1 MKRLLLG
8 LAALSAAGAASAAAP
23 APSFLGTR
31 GTQIVDGDDQP
42 VILRGMGLGG
52 WMLQEGYMLKL
63 GELGQQHVI
72 HRRLAD
78 LVGQDAVDDFERA
91 WLDHHMTK
99 ADMDALGRWGFNS
112 VRLPMHYALFLDPS
126 ATAGTNRWNED
137 GFRRVDRLLEW
148 AAANRMWVILDLHAA
163 PGGQGSDLAIS
174 DRDPKQASLWDSAE
188 NQRRTVALWREIAR
202 RYAGNPWVGG
212 YDLLNE
218 PNWDF
223 DGPGGGH
230 GCNDKSNRP
239 IAALYKRITAAIR
252 EHDRNHLIV
261 IEGNCWGNNYAG
273 ITPDW
278 DGKLVLSFHKYW
290 NKNDAASIAGIVKL
304 RATTGRPIWLGES
317 GENSNGWFRD
327 AIRLAETNDIGWSW
341 WPLKKLGFNNPLEVV
356 PNPGWQ
362 RIVDWLTGK
371 GPRPD
376 AAEARAAVLQLATR
390 DVDFANNGVH
400 PDVVDAMMRQPHSDR
415 ALPFREHRLGAGA
428 LEIAAVDYDLGPP
441 GVAYADRV
449 DADYHVETGGKRTEW
464 NEGRT
469 YRNDGV
475 DIARESDGTP
485 YVTAFE
491 RGEWMQ
497 YTLGASEAGPR
508 TATLIV
514 AADAPASLSLSV
526 NDGEPVGAPVQAGGG
541 WQSVTAPP
549 LAMLQGTN
557 LLKVAVTSGT
567 VRLKAIRFPLHHL
580 SGGPP
585 PQPSARGD

>member
-1 MKRLLLG
+1 MKQLLLG
-8 LAALSAAGAASAAAP
+8 LAALASTSASAAAP
-23 APSFLGTR
+23 VPGFLGTS
-31 GTQIVDGDDQP
+31 GTQIVDGDGKP

-72 HRRLAD
+72 HRRLAE
-78 LVGQDAVDDFERA
+78 LVGQDTVDEFQRA

-112 VRLPMHYALFLDPS
+112 VRLPMHYALFLDPK
-126 ATAGTNRWNED
+126 APAGTDRWNED
-137 GFRRVDRLLEW
+137 GFRRVDRLLDW

-174 DRDPKQASLWDSAE
+174 DRDPNQPSLWDSTE

-212 YDLLNE
+212 YDLVNE

-230 GCNDKSNRP
+230 GCNDKNNRP
-239 IAALYKRITAAIR
+239 IAALYNRITAAIR

-278 DGKLVLSFHKYW
+278 DDKLVLSFHKYW
-290 NKNDAASIAGIVKL
+290 NRNDAASIAAIVKL
-304 RATTGRPIWLGES
+304 RTTTGRPIWLGES

-327 AIRLAETNDIGWSW
+327 AIALVESSDIGWAW

-371 GPRPD
+371 GPRPG
-376 AAEARAAVLQLATR
+376 AAEARTAMLQLATH
-390 DVDFANNGVH
+390 DVDFANNVVH

-449 DADYHVETGGKRTEW
+449 DANYHVTTGGERTEW
-464 NEGRT
+464 NDGRT

-475 DIARESDGTP
+475 DIDREPDGTP

-497 YTLGASEAGPR
+497 YTLEAAAAGPR
-508 TATLIV
+508 AAILIL
-514 AADAPASLSLSV
+514 AADAPASLSLSA
-526 NDGEPVGAPVQAGGG
+526 NDGTPVGLPVQAGGG
-541 WQSVTAPP
+541 WQTVPVPP
-549 LAMLQGTN
+549 LSMLQGTN
-557 LLKVAVTSGT
+557 RLKVAVTSGT
-567 VRLKAIRFPLHHL
+567 IRLKAIRL
-580 SGGPP
+580 GN
-585 PQPSARGD
+585 

>member
-8 LAALSAAGAASAAAP
+8 LAALALTTASAAAP
-23 APSFLGTR
+23 APGFLGTK
-31 GTQIVDGDDQP
+31 GTQIVDGRGQP

-72 HRRLAD
+72 HRRLAE
-78 LVGQDAVDDFERA
+78 LVGQDAVDEFQRA

-99 ADMDALGRWGFNS
+99 ADMDALGGWGFNA
-112 VRLPMHYALFLDPS
+112 VRLPMHHALFLDP
-126 ATAGTNRWNED
+126 AAPAGTDRWNED
-137 GFRRVDRLLEW
+137 GFRRVDRLLDW

-174 DRDPKQASLWDSAE
+174 DRDPTQPSLWDSAE

-202 RYAGNPWVGG
+202 RYADNPWVGG
-212 YDLLNE
+212 YDILNE

-223 DGPGGGH
+223 GKPGGGH

-239 IAALYKRITAAIR
+239 ITALYKRITAAIR

-273 ITPDW
+273 ITPNW
-278 DGKLVLSFHKYW
+278 DDKLVISFHKYW
-290 NKNDAASIAGIVKL
+290 NRNDAASIAEIVKF
-304 RATTGRPIWLGES
+304 RAATGRPIWLGES

-327 AIRLAETNDIGWSW
+327 AIRLAEANRIGWAW

-362 RIVDWLTGK
+362 HIVDWLTGK

-376 AAEARAAVLQLATR
+376 PAEARAAMMQLAAH
-390 DVDFANNGVH
+390 DVDFANNTVH
-400 PDVVDAMMRQPHSDR
+400 RDVVDAMMRQPHSDR
-415 ALPFREHRLGAGA
+415 ALPFREHRLGPGA

-441 GVAYADRV
+441 GVAYADGV
-449 DADYHVETGGKRTEW
+449 DADYHAAAGGERSEW
-464 NEGRT
+464 NDGRT

-475 DIARESDGTP
+475 DIARGSDGAP
-485 YVTAFE
+485 VVTAFE

-497 YTLGASEAGPR
+497 YTIDAAAAGPR
-508 TATLIV
+508 APTLVV
-514 AADAPASLSLSV
+514 AADAAASLSLSV
-526 NDGEPVGAPVQAGGG
+526 NDGAPVVVPVQAGGG
-541 WQSVTAPP
+541 WQAVPVP
-549 LAMLQGTN
+549 LLSMLQGTN
-557 LLKVAVTSGT
+557 RLKVAVTSGS
-567 VRLKAIRFPLHHL
+567 VRLKAIRFP
-580 SGGPP
+580 
-585 PQPSARGD
+585 

>member
-1 MKRLLLG
+1 MKRLLFG
-8 LAALSAAGAASAAAP
+8 LAALVGAGASAAAP
-23 APSFLGTR
+23 APGFLSTH
-31 GTQIVDGDDQP
+31 GTQIVDGNGKP

-63 GELGQQHVI
+63 GDLGQQHVI
-72 HRRLAD
+72 HRRLAE
-78 LVGQDAVDDFERA
+78 LVGQPAVDEFQRA

-99 ADMDALGRWGFNS
+99 PDMDALGRWGFNS

-126 ATAGTNRWNED
+126 APVGTDHWNED

-163 PGGQGSDLAIS
+163 PGGQGTDLAIS
-174 DRDPKQASLWDSAE
+174 DRDPNKPSLWDSAE

-212 YDLLNE
+212 YDLVNE

-230 GCNDKSNRP
+230 GCEDKNNHP
-239 IAALYKRITAAIR
+239 ISALYKSITAAIR

-278 DGKLVLSFHKYW
+278 DDKLVLSFHKYW
-290 NKNDAASIAGIVKL
+290 NRNDAKSIAGILKL
-304 RATTGRPIWLGES
+304 RETTGRPIWLGES

-327 AIRLAETNDIGWSW
+327 AIRLAENNDIGWAW

-362 RIVDWLTGK
+362 RVVDWLTGK

-376 AAEARAAVLQLATR
+376 PAEARAAMMQLAMH
-390 DVDFANNGVH
+390 DVDFANNVVH
-400 PDVVDAMMRQPHSDR
+400 ADVVDAMMRQPHSDR
-415 ALPFREHRLGAGA
+415 ALPFREHRLGAGVM
-428 LEIAAVDYDLGPP
+428 EIPAVDYDLGPP
-441 GVAYADRV
+441 GVAYADSV
-449 DADYHVETGGKRTEW
+449 DADYHTDTGKERTEW
-464 NEGRT
+464 NDGRT

-475 DIARESDGTP
+475 DIAREPGGEP

-497 YTLGASEAGPR
+497 YTVDAAAAGQR
-508 TATLIV
+508 ALTLLV
-514 AADAPASLSLSV
+514 AADEAATLSITV
-526 NDGEPVGAPVQAGGG
+526 NDGTPVTLAIPAGGE
-541 WQSVTAPP
+541 WKAVPVPP
-549 LAMLQGTN
+549 LTVLQGPN
-557 LLKVAVTSGT
+557 RLKVAVTAGT
-567 VRLKAIRFPLHHL
+567 VKLKAIRFP
-580 SGGPP
+580 
-585 PQPSARGD
+585 

>member
-8 LAALSAAGAASAAAP
+8 LAAFATAGASAAAP
-23 APSFLGTR
+23 VPGFLGAQGPR
-31 GTQIVDGDDQP
+31 IVDGDGRP
-42 VILRGMGLGG
+42 VILRGIGLGG

-72 HRRLAD
+72 QRRLAE
-78 LVGQDAVDDFERA
+78 LVGRAAVEEFERA

-99 ADMDALGRWGFNS
+99 ADMDALGRWGFSS

-126 ATAGTNRWNED
+126 APAGTDRWNED

-163 PGGQGSDLAIS
+163 PGGQGTDLAIS
-174 DRDPKQASLWDSAE
+174 DRDPAQASLWGSAE

-202 RYAGNPWVGG
+202 RYTDNPWVGG
-212 YDLLNE
+212 YDLVNE

-278 DGKLVLSFHKYW
+278 DDKLVLSFHKYW
-290 NKNDAASIAGIVKL
+290 NHNDAGSIAGIVKL
-304 RATTGRPIWLGES
+304 REATGRPIWLGES
-317 GENSNGWFRD
+317 GENSNGWDRD
-327 AIRLAETNDIGWSW
+327 AIKLAEANDIGWSW
-341 WPLKKLGFNNPLEVV
+341 WPLKKLGFNNPLEVT
-356 PNPGWQ
+356 PNQGWQ
-362 RIVDWLTGK
+362 RIVEWLTGK

-376 AAEARAAVLQLATR
+376 PAEARTAMMKLASH
-390 DVDFANNGVH
+390 DVDYANNVVH
-400 PDVVDAMMRQPHSDR
+400 PDVVDAMMRQTHSD
-415 ALPFREHRLGAGA
+415 ATVPFREHRLGSVP

-441 GVAYADRV
+441 GIAYADRV
-449 DADYHVETGGKRTEW
+449 EADYHTDTGGKRSEW
-464 NEGRT
+464 NDGRT

-475 DIARESDGTP
+475 DIAREPDGSP
-485 YVTAFE
+485 YISAFE
-491 RGEWMQ
+491 QGEWMQ
-497 YTLGASEAGPR
+497 YTIDAEAEGGRGAA
-508 TATLIV
+508 LV
-514 AADAPASLSLSV
+514 AADGPATLAITLNDGLPVTLSV
-526 NDGEPVGAPVQAGGG
+526 AATNG
-541 WQSVTAPP
+541 WQTISVPP
-549 LAMLQGTN
+549 LPMLQGTN
-557 LLKVAVTSGT
+557 
-567 VRLKAIRFPLHHL
+567 RLKLAVVRGSLRLKTIRFP
-580 SGGPP
+580 G
-585 PQPSARGD
+585 

>member
-8 LAALSAAGAASAAAP
+8 LAAVAMASNSAAAP
-23 APSFLGTR
+23 VRGFLSTK
-31 GTQIVDGDDQP
+31 GTQIVDGDDNP

-63 GELGQQHVI
+63 GDLGQQHVI
-72 HRRLAD
+72 HRRLAE
-78 LVGQDAVDDFERA
+78 LVGLQAVDEFQSA

-112 VRLPMHYALFLDPS
+112 VRLPMHYKLFLDPS
-126 ATAGTNRWNED
+126 SPAGTDRWNED

-174 DRDPKQASLWDSAE
+174 DRDPTKPSLWDSAE
-188 NQRRTVALWREIAR
+188 NQRRTVALWSEIAR
-202 RYAGNPWVGG
+202 RYAGNRWVGG
-212 YDLLNE
+212 YDILNE

-223 DGPGGGH
+223 DGPAGGH
-230 GCNDKSNRP
+230 GCEDKNNRP

-261 IEGNCWGNNYAG
+261 IEGNCWGNNYRG

-278 DGKLVLSFHKYW
+278 DDKLVLSFHKYW
-290 NKNDAASIAGIVKL
+290 NRNDQSSVAEIVKL
-304 RATTGRPIWLGES
+304 RQATGRPIWLGES

-327 AIRLAETNDIGWSW
+327 AIRLAEANEIGWAW

-356 PNPGWQ
+356 PNAGWQ
-362 RIVDWLTGK
+362 RVVDWLSGK
-371 GPRPD
+371 GPRPARAD
-376 AAEARAAVLQLATR
+376 ARAAMIQLATH
-390 DVDFANNGVH
+390 DIDFANNVVH
-400 PDVVDAMMRQPHSDR
+400 PDVIDAMIRQPHSDR
-415 ALPFREHRLGAGA
+415 ALPFRDRRLGTGP
-428 LEIAAVDYDLGPP
+428 LDIAAVDYDLGPP

-449 DADYHVETGGKRTEW
+449 DADYHTDTGKERTEW
-464 NEGRT
+464 NDGRT

-475 DIARESDGTP
+475 DIAREADGTP

-497 YTLGASEAGPR
+497 YTLDAGAAGLR
-508 TATLIV
+508 AGVLEV
-514 AADAPASLSLSV
+514 AADEPAIVSIAV
-526 NDGEPVGAPVQAGGG
+526 NDEPPVTVAVPLRGR
-541 WQSVTAPP
+541 WHAVAIPP

-557 LLKVAVTSGT
+557 RLKLAVSAGT
-567 VRLKAIRFPLHHL
+567 IRLKAIRLP
-580 SGGPP
+580 
-585 PQPSARGD
+585 